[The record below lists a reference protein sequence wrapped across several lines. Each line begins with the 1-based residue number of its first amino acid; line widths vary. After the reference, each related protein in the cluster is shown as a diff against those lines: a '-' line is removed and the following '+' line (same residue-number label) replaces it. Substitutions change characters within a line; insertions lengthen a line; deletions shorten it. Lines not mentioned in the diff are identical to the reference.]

1 LERFSNNAMVME
13 RVVGESIK
21 NVHDLFDETLMKASE
36 LMDDFDRENLLEFKP
51 CVSLSIR

>member
-1 LERFSNNAMVME
+1 MVME